1 MNLNTNSFVLDE
13 NSNYTFTSLDKN
25 GGKLYA
31 FAKDSNGLTNVFLEG
46 GKKVFKNWFEKY
58 KWLHNGYILIENNGN
73 FSVGDCFNGNIFDI
87 KGENSIISD
96 YINGGR
102 YVIGELNDGRIFG
115 ITEKTSFKILPY
127 KSFKCYQISI
137 SKYPSATND
146 NIHWYLLTS
155 DTLEPFVEFESCRG
169 IGGGCACLKQNGKW
183 NIFKIQDNKAI
194 EAYHV
199 DADDIYIDNYRVI
212 VVKNGKKYKMVI
224 TDYNNFN
231 FELQLQESGKKVN
244 KNVITE
250 SYKDELLSKF
260 KHLI

>member
-1 MNLNTNSFVLDE
+1 M
-13 NSNYTFTSLDKN
+13 
-25 GGKLYA
+25 
-31 FAKDSNGLTNVFLEG
+31 
-46 GKKVFKNWFEKY
+46 
-58 KWLHNGYILIENNGN
+58 
-73 FSVGDCFNGNIFDI
+73 
-87 KGENSIISD
+87 
-96 YINGGR
+96 
-102 YVIGELNDGRIFG
+102 
-115 ITEKTSFKILPY
+115 
-127 KSFKCYQISI
+127 
-137 SKYPSATND
+137 
-146 NIHWYLLTS
+146 LTS